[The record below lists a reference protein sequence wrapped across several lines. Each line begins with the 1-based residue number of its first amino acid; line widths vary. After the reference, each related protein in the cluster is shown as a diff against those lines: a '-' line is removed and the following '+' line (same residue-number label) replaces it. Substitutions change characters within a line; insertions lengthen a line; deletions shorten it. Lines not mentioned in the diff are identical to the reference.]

1 MRRRALLLA
10 LAASVLVLGLSAG
23 VYLASRSSDGTAS
36 SLSTRPKTTSATRPE
51 PPRRPAGPHNDPV
64 PILMYHVVGP
74 TPAGAA
80 LPGLYVSREDFSR
93 QLRWLANQGYHAV
106 TLRAVFLYWRGRK
119 PLPPKPIVLTF
130 DDGYREQFTIAAPL
144 LEERGWP
151 GVLNL
156 EYAALVHERLTGPM
170 IRRMLAHGWE
180 LASHT
185 LTHPDLT
192 TLDSQNLRREVA
204 LSRQLL
210 QHRFGVR
217 VDFFCYPSGSF
228 DARVERAVR
237 AAGYLGAT
245 TIQPGLA
252 RPKQL
257 FTLAR
262 IRVDS
267 GDGPHELALK
277 LEEAG
282 TRAG

>member
-10 LAASVLVLGLSAG
+10 LAAFVLVLGLSAG
-23 VYLASRSSDGTAS
+23 AYLASRGSNATAP
-36 SLSTRPKTTSATRPE
+36 SLSTAPKTTAPTRPE
-51 PPRRPAGPHNDPV
+51 PPPRPAGPHNSPV

-80 LPGLYVSREDFSR
+80 LPGLYVSRQDFSR
-93 QLRWLANQGYHAV
+93 QLRWLGNQGYHAV
-106 TLRAVFLYWRGRK
+106 TLRAVFLNWRGRK

-156 EYAALVHERLTGPM
+156 EYAQLVHQSLTGPM
-170 IRRMLAHGWE
+170 IRQLLAQGWE

-192 TLDSQNLRREVA
+192 TLDSRKLRREVA

-217 VDFFCYPSGSF
+217 VDFFCYPSGNF
-228 DARVERAVR
+228 DARVVRAVR

-245 TIQPGLA
+245 TIRPGLA
-252 RPKQL
+252 RRRQL

-282 TRAG
+282 ARVG